1 MHRTTNYAF
10 TYLGIGATKSYDE
23 IVFDSVTTAETKE
36 SKNYITEISTNTFN
50 VNKNNSNNNNLNTKS
65 AQTGLYNN
73 NWGSIISR

>member
-1 MHRTTNYAF
+1 MPPLKH
-10 TYLGIGATKSYDE
+10 LLS
-23 IVFDSVTTAETKE
+23 TTAETKE

-73 NWGSIISR
+73 NWGSIISRWQQQN